1 MVFVPEGQHDSSQ
14 ARSAWVAM
22 QKGPVPE
29 GRLSGVNGDTKR
41 PQAGAPEGV
50 LLSPSCL
57 EVCVLYSS
65 LYGYS
70 EEKRL
75 FTTPP

>member
-1 MVFVPEGQHDSSQ
+1 MASS
-14 ARSAWVAM
+14 ATCRVAALRSGM
-22 QKGPVPE
+22 RP
-29 GRLSGVNGDTKR
+29 KR
-41 PQAGAPEGV
+41 VKTTHRDISAVYRSFLELGV
-50 LLSPSCL
+50 L
-57 EVCVLYSS
+57 YWA

>member
-1 MVFVPEGQHDSSQ
+1 MTPKAGYTRTVLQLALSHSSL
-14 ARSAWVAM
+14 R
-22 QKGPVPE
+22 
-29 GRLSGVNGDTKR
+29 
-41 PQAGAPEGV
+41 
-50 LLSPSCL
+50 
-57 EVCVLYSS
+57 VCVLYFA

>member
-1 MVFVPEGQHDSSQ
+1 MRPKRVKTTHRDISAVY
-14 ARSAWVAM
+14 RSFL
-22 QKGPVPE
+22 E
-29 GRLSGVNGDTKR
+29 L
-41 PQAGAPEGV
+41 GV
-50 LLSPSCL
+50 L
-57 EVCVLYSS
+57 YWA